1 MSLRKLDAKNRS
13 ILDDYEPM
21 HNNITE
27 EMISREN
34 QLKFITMRNND
45 QSTMKSKFLIS
56 NIFIIDMVMTSDK
69 V

>member
-21 HNNITE
+21 HDNITE

-45 QSTMKSKFLIS
+45 QSTMKSKYLIS

>member
-21 HNNITE
+21 HDNITE

-45 QSTMKSKFLIS
+45 KSTMKSKYLIS